1 MHQMEFLHPQASHRA
16 TSGLHDAEI
25 ASEVLLDAYLKILI
39 SLFRHRWDVY
49 SIAPSTECKSY
60 FIFL

>member
-39 SLFRHRWDVY
+39 SLFRHNGM
-49 SIAPSTECKSY
+49 STVLHQVLSVKVTKQT
-60 FIFL
+60 